1 MSINQY
7 RNEDLMNSRYIA
19 SEAKNR
25 GDNLT
30 HANKGLDSSHGAAF
44 QSVSN
49 IKSDTEMAK
58 VAVDVDSMAYF
69 DDLLNEV
76 PN

>member
-7 RNEDLMNSRYIA
+7 RNEELMNSRYIA
-19 SEAKNR
+19 SEAKNQ

-30 HANKGLDSSHGAAF
+30 HANDGLKSSHGAAF
-44 QSVSN
+44 QGVSN

-58 VAVDVDSMAYF
+58 VSAEVDSAAYF
-69 DDLLNEV
+69 DEYDLGDIH
-76 PN
+76 